1 MLREGGETVQE
12 RIAFAFRLLT
22 SRRPRPAERDVLKAL
37 YQEQLALFAQDH
49 PAALAL
55 MEIGESGWDDRLDL
69 VALAAST
76 ILANTIMNFDEAV
89 IKR

>member
-1 MLREGGETVQE
+1 
-12 RIAFAFRLLT
+12 
-22 SRRPRPAERDVLKAL
+22 
-37 YQEQLALFAQDH
+37 
-49 PAALAL
+49 

-76 ILANTIMNFDEAV
+76 ILANTVMNFDEAV